1 MALGSALVLA
11 PVWVSALERAW
22 APATAMA
29 LATVLVEATAPA
41 LELVWEMVS
50 ELVWVWV
57 WGLLAYYSRT
67 KHSVHKG
74 RPSVYS
80 TLKNTRK
87 TGDLFHS
94 PPTRKQPC
102 NSRSLHTR
110 QSNRF
115 AP

>member
-1 MALGSALVLA
+1 MAWG
-11 PVWVSALERAW
+11 
-22 APATAMA
+22 PAMAMA

-41 LELVWEMVS
+41 LELVWVMVS

-57 WGLLAYYSRT
+57 WALLAYYSRT
-67 KHSVHKG
+67 KHSFHKL
-74 RPSVYS
+74 RPLVYS
-80 TLKNTRK
+80 TLKSTRK
-87 TGDLFHS
+87 TGDLFHY

-102 NSRSLHTR
+102 NSQSLHTR